1 MAPKVSVIVPIYNVE
16 KYLKQCLDSLRN
28 QTLKDIE
35 IICVDDGSTDSS
47 GKICDEY
54 AENDARIKVVHKPNA
69 GYGNSINTG
78 IAHAQGKY
86 VGILES
92 DDFAD
97 KKMYENLWN
106 LAEEFQADNVR
117 SSWFE
122 YYTDTDMA
130 INVGTIPP
138 KYANK
143 VITFRDYHKILKNK
157 TMIWAGIFKKDFLE
171 SNNIR
176 CLETP
181 GASFQDTS
189 FNFKTL
195 TLAKRL
201 VLTEKPYIYYRK
213 DNINS
218 SVKSSAKVYYIC
230 DEYEEIT
237 KFLDEH
243 PDIKEV
249 INYRKLIN
257 EYNNYV
263 WDLLRISEEYRTEL
277 TNKFIEIFGKY
288 FEDGELDE
296 KFFKKISKKELDIL
310 LHDKEKFFA
319 LIKKKSIKKQNR
331 DKRRMKF
338 SLKICPARI
347 SLVMFGKQIIHIEF

>member
-1 MAPKVSVIVPIYNVE
+1 MDKNVICIKWGTKFGPEYVNKLYKMVE
-16 KYLKQCLDSLRN
+16 KNLKIPHRFVCFTDNTEGLLPG
-28 QTLKDIE
+28 IE
-35 IICVDDGSTDSS
+35 TRDLPEYVD
-47 GKICDEY
+47 
-54 AENDARIKVVHKPNA
+54 
-69 GYGNSINTG
+69 
-78 IAHAQGKY
+78 
-86 VGILES
+86 
-92 DDFAD
+92 
-97 KKMYENLWN
+97 
-106 LAEEFQADNVR
+106 
-117 SSWFE
+117 
-122 YYTDTDMA
+122 
-130 INVGTIPP
+130 
-138 KYANK
+138 
-143 VITFRDYHKILKNK
+143 
-157 TMIWAGIFKKDFLE
+157 
-171 SNNIR
+171 NIR

-263 WDLLRISEEYRTEL
+263 WNLLRISEEYRTEF

-288 FEDGELDE
+288 FKEGELDE

-310 LHDKEKFFA
+310 LNDKEKFFA